1 VLKPVGNDI
10 DAFKQEMHDRF
21 RMSDLGLLTY
31 YLGVEVRQDSSGTT
45 LCQRGYAQKLLEKTG
60 MEDCNPTSTPM
71 EARTH
76 LVKASTATLVDATEF
91 RSVVG
96 ALRYLVHT
104 RPDLAHS
111 VSRCQQVYGRA
122 S

>member
-1 VLKPVGNDI
+1 
-10 DAFKQEMHDRF
+10 
-21 RMSDLGLLTY
+21 
-31 YLGVEVRQDSSGTT
+31 
-45 LCQRGYAQKLLEKTG
+45 

-76 LVKASTATLVDATEF
+76 LVKASTAALVDATEF
-91 RSVVG
+91 GSVVG